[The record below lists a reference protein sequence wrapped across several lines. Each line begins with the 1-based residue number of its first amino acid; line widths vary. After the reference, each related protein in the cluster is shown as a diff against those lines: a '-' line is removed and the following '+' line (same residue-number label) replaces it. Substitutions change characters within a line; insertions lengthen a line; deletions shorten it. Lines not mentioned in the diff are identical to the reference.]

1 MYCPSSCRKY
11 SFIHSSYFLNVCNL
25 KKIMHVCVW
34 VGWNMCLCFSI
45 FYIYGHLHSLWSKPF
60 WRFDS
65 CHITLLHKFI
75 EQSKP
80 WWFLW
85 NYVIIIPAHLR
96 LYEHDNKDKIFWN
109 CKTIL
114 LGSSIF
120 YLILI
125 FQCFGSWC
133 IKYANWRS
141 PVLLNLLIFHG
152 ISSFHYICAHPIDF
166 TTFIFCHIQMVV
178 WCMESYYVTTFSYR
192 SSYLSNVCLNHCDFV
207 RIFFAQLLVSL
218 MKFLHLWFAYIQ
230 PNTMAAKTVII
241 VPFFFSFNVFIPNIT
256 ACNLSVLMRTVAAFI
271 LK

>member
-1 MYCPSSCRKY
+1 MRF
-11 SFIHSSYFLNVCNL
+11 FIFSNVL
-25 KKIMHVCVW
+25 AADA
-34 VGWNMCLCFSI
+34 L
-45 FYIYGHLHSLWSKPF
+45 
-60 WRFDS
+60 
-65 CHITLLHKFI
+65 
-75 EQSKP
+75 
-80 WWFLW
+80 
-85 NYVIIIPAHLR
+85 
-96 LYEHDNKDKIFWN
+96 
-109 CKTIL
+109 
-114 LGSSIF
+114 
-120 YLILI
+120 
-125 FQCFGSWC
+125 
-133 IKYANWRS
+133 KYANWRS

-256 ACNLSVLMRTVAAFI
+256 ACNLSVLMRNVAAFI